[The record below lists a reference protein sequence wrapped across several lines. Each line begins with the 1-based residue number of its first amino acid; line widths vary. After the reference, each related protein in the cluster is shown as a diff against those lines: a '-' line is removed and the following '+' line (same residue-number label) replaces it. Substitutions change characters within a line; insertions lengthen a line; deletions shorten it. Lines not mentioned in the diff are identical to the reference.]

1 MKKTILVFGL
11 AAGFA
16 AAGQQKD
23 MVDISSL
30 VQQRI
35 DAMMKQ
41 KTVDGL
47 LLKQLPQGNLLNK
60 DFKGVLSYQHS
71 NGDLVFRL
79 PVDHMPCV
87 KPGNLQIYNMP
98 VIRNNKVLI
107 QPGETGT
114 IPNPGL

>member
-1 MKKTILVFGL
+1 MKRTILVFGL

-23 MVDISSL
+23 MVDISGL
-30 VQQRI
+30 VKQRI
-35 DAMMKQ
+35 DAKMKQ

-47 LLKQLPQGNLLNK
+47 LLKQLPQVNLLNS
-60 DFKGVLSYQHS
+60 DFKGVLHYQLS
-71 NGDLVFRL
+71 NGDLAFRL

-87 KPGNLQIYNMP
+87 KPGNLQVYNMP

-107 QPGETGT
+107 QPGETAA

>member
-1 MKKTILVFGL
+1 MKKTILVIGL
-11 AAGFA
+11 VAGFA

-23 MVDISSL
+23 MVDISGL

-35 DAMMKQ
+35 GAMMKQ

-47 LLKQLPQGNLLNK
+47 LLKQPHQDILLNK
-60 DFKGVLSYQHS
+60 DFKGVLSYRLS
-71 NGDLVFRL
+71 NGDLAFRL

-87 KPGNLQIYNMP
+87 KPGNLQVYNMP

-107 QPGETGT
+107 QPGETNA

>member
-1 MKKTILVFGL
+1 MKKTFLIFGL
-11 AAGFA
+11 VAGIT

-23 MVDISSL
+23 MVDISGL

-41 KTVDGL
+41 KSVDGL
-47 LLKQLPQGNLLNK
+47 SFKQFPQHNPLNK

-79 PVDHMPCV
+79 PADHMPCV
-87 KPGNLQIYNMP
+87 KPGNMQIYNMP